1 MGKLKNILK
10 HLFSFILLLN
20 VSTVL
25 AFEAFIVNDIRIAGL
40 QRVSTGSIFNTI
52 PISVGDKIDDRK
64 IVDITRALFSTE
76 QFDDIQIG
84 RDGNALIITV
94 AERPSISSID
104 ISGNSALK
112 TEILL
117 ESFDG
122 IGITEGQV
130 YKRSTLERM
139 KAELVRSYS
148 SQGRYGAGVEI
159 YETSEPRNRVS
170 ISIEIDEGESAK
182 IDGITILGNNVFSDE
197 DLFDVM
203 ELSEG
208 SWLSFLSNDDQYSR
222 EKLQGDLENLESYY
236 LDRGYLQ
243 FSIESS
249 QVSIS
254 RDRSNIYITYI
265 VSEGPQ
271 YTISDV
277 RIVGDMPLNEGL
289 IDPIIETQKDITYSQ
304 AQITQIED
312 IFTSLLGNEGYAFAS
327 VKGQPDIDEEMLEVD
342 LSFVIDPGKR
352 TYTRKILFE
361 GNEITQDDVLRR
373 EMRQFEGAWA
383 SDDKIEQSRVRLER
397 LGFFKEV
404 NVETVPVPGTDDQ
417 IDVKF
422 RVEEET
428 TGNVGGNLGYSDF
441 GLMIGFNLQE
451 RNFLGTGNS
460 VGIAINKSIYQ
471 EVYNLSFYDPY
482 FTIDGASRGY
492 SLYYRKTDYGEF
504 NIANYT
510 SDSQGLGIQFG
521 YPISDTQRVGLN
533 LTYDKT
539 EIDQGSLPVRD
550 ILDFLLEEGNS
561 FQTISAQ
568 AVWSRITLNRGMFP
582 TDGASTEALFLA
594 TLPLS
599 DINYY
604 KLNIRQKFYQPLNI
618 WDLVFGFQGEIGYLA
633 PYGDTNAVPF
643 FQHFYAGGPRSLR
656 GFESNTLGP
665 RATPSPCYGFD
676 TINDICPPLIDSNFD
691 GIPDSPA
698 YNQSIIYQRDDPI
711 GGDVKIEGSM
721 QLIFKLPMVEDQRSM
736 RTAFFF
742 DFGNVF
748 AMECRE
754 YQVSCYKPSID
765 ELRYSVGVGLTWIT
779 GFGPMSFAIS
789 KPYNEDRFERTEE
802 FQFTIGTVF

>member
-1 MGKLKNILK
+1 MKSIFKNLITLFLILNIN
-10 HLFSFILLLN
+10 FIE
-20 VSTVL
+20 

-52 PISVGDKIDDRK
+52 PISVGDKIDERK
-64 IVDITRALFSTE
+64 VVDISKALFATE

-84 RDGNALIITV
+84 RDGNSLIITV

-112 TEILL
+112 TEVLL

-130 YKRSTLERM
+130 YKRSTLEKMR
-139 KAELVRSYS
+139 AELVRSYS

-159 YETSEPRNRVS
+159 YETTQPRNRVS
-170 ISIEIDEGESAK
+170 IAIQIDEGESAQ
-182 IDGITILGNNVFSDE
+182 IDRVTILGNKIFSDD
-197 DLFDVM
+197 DLLDVM

-208 SWLSFLSNDDQYSR
+208 SWLSFLTNDNQYSR
-222 EKLQGDLENLESYY
+222 EKLQGDIENLESFY

-243 FSIESS
+243 FAIESS
-249 QVSIS
+249 QVSIF
-254 RDRSNIYITYI
+254 RDRNSIYITYI
-265 VSEGPQ
+265 ISEGPQ
-271 YTISDV
+271 FIINEV
-277 RIVGDMPLNEGL
+277 KIIGDLPLNSD
-289 IDPIIETQKDITYSQ
+289 IVDPIINTQNDVIYSQ
-304 AQITQIED
+304 AQITQIEE

-327 VKGQPDIDEEMLEVD
+327 VKGQPSINEDLLEVD
-342 LSFVIDPGKR
+342 LSFVVEPGKR
-352 TYTRKILFE
+352 TYARKILFE
-361 GNEITQDDVLRR
+361 GNQITQDDVLRR

-397 LGFFKEV
+397 LGFFKDV
-404 NVETVPVPGTDDQ
+404 NVETIPVPGTDDQ
-417 IDVKF
+417 IDIKF

-451 RNFLGTGNS
+451 RNFLGSGNS

-482 FTIDGASRGY
+482 FTIDGVSRGY
-492 SLYYRKTDYGEF
+492 NLYYRKTDYGEF

-510 SDSQGLGIQFG
+510 ADSQGLGIQFG
-521 YPISDTQRVGLN
+521 YPISDTQRIGLN
-533 LTYDKT
+533 LTYDFT
-539 EIDQGSLPVRD
+539 DVDQGTLPVRD

-561 FQTISAQ
+561 FKTLSAQ

-594 TLPLS
+594 TIPVS

-604 KLNIRQKFYQPLNI
+604 KLNIRQKYYEPLGF

-633 PYGDTNAVPF
+633 PYGDTNNVPF

-665 RATPSPCYGFD
+665 RATPSPCYQFD
-676 TINDICPPLIDSNFD
+676 SVNDLCPPLIDSNFD
-691 GIPDSPA
+691 GVPDTPA
-698 YNQSIIYQRDDPI
+698 YNQSIVYQRDDPI

-736 RTAFFF
+736 RSALFF

-748 AMECRE
+748 AMECRD
-754 YQVSCYKPSID
+754 YQVSCYKPSFD
-765 ELRYSVGVGLTWIT
+765 ELRYSVGIGLTWIT

-789 KPYNEDRFERTEE
+789 KPYNEDRYERTEE

>member
-1 MGKLKNILK
+1 MKILK
-10 HLFSFILLLN
+10 RLISFVLLLN
-20 VSTVL
+20 ITTVL
-25 AFEAFIVNDIRIAGL
+25 AFEEFIVNDIRIAGL

-64 IVDITRALFSTE
+64 IVDITRALFATE

-159 YETSEPRNRVS
+159 YETPQPRNRVS

-182 IDGITILGNNVFSDE
+182 IDGITILGNNIFSDE
-197 DLFDVM
+197 DLLDVM

-254 RDRSNIYITYI
+254 RDRSSIYITYI
-265 VSEGPQ
+265 ISEGPK

-277 RIVGDMPLNEGL
+277 KIVGDMPINEEL

-304 AQITQIED
+304 AQITQIEE

-482 FTIDGASRGY
+482 YTIDGASRGY

-539 EIDQGSLPVRD
+539 EIDQGTLPVRD

-561 FQTISAQ
+561 FQTVSAQ
-568 AVWSRITLNRGMFP
+568 AVWSRITLNRGIFP

-604 KLNIRQKFYQPLNI
+604 KLNIRQKFYQPLNV

-633 PYGDTNAVPF
+633 PYGDTDNVPF

-676 TINDICPPLIDSNFD
+676 TVNDLCPPLIDSNFD

-765 ELRYSVGVGLTWIT
+765 ELRYSIGVGLTWIT

>member
-1 MGKLKNILK
+1 MIKIFK
-10 HLFSFILLLN
+10 HLISFVLLLN
-20 VSTVL
+20 IATVL

-64 IVDITRALFSTE
+64 IVDITRALFATE

-159 YETSEPRNRVS
+159 YETPQPRNRVS

-182 IDGITILGNNVFSDE
+182 IDGITILGNNIFSDE
-197 DLFDVM
+197 DLLDVM

-254 RDRSNIYITYI
+254 RDRSSIYITYI
-265 VSEGPQ
+265 ISEGPQ

-277 RIVGDMPLNEGL
+277 KIVGDMPLNEEL

-304 AQITQIED
+304 AQITQIEE

-327 VKGQPDIDEEMLEVD
+327 VKGQPDIDQEMLEVD

-352 TYTRKILFE
+352 TYARKILFE

-561 FQTISAQ
+561 FQTVSAQ

-604 KLNIRQKFYQPLNI
+604 KLNIRQKFYQPLNV

-633 PYGDTNAVPF
+633 PYGDTNNVPF

-676 TINDICPPLIDSNFD
+676 TVNDLCPPLIDSNFD

-765 ELRYSVGVGLTWIT
+765 ELRYSIGVGLTWIT

>member
-1 MGKLKNILK
+1 MKFFKRLI
-10 HLFSFILLLN
+10 SFLLLLN
-20 VSTVL
+20 ITTVL
-25 AFEAFIVNDIRIAGL
+25 AFEEFIVNDIRIAGL

-64 IVDITRALFSTE
+64 IVDITRALFATE

-159 YETSEPRNRVS
+159 YETPQPRNRVS

-182 IDGITILGNNVFSDE
+182 IDGITILGNNIFSDE
-197 DLFDVM
+197 DLLDVM

-254 RDRSNIYITYI
+254 RDRSSIYITYI
-265 VSEGPQ
+265 ISEGPQ
-271 YTISDV
+271 YSISDV
-277 RIVGDMPLNEGL
+277 KIVGDMPLNEEL

-304 AQITQIED
+304 AQITQIEE

-539 EIDQGSLPVRD
+539 EIDQGTLPVRD

-561 FQTISAQ
+561 FQTVSAQ
-568 AVWSRITLNRGMFP
+568 AVWSRITLNRGLFP

-604 KLNIRQKFYQPLNI
+604 KLNIRQKFYQP
-618 WDLVFGFQGEIGYLA
+618 
-633 PYGDTNAVPF
+633 
-643 FQHFYAGGPRSLR
+643 
-656 GFESNTLGP
+656 
-665 RATPSPCYGFD
+665 
-676 TINDICPPLIDSNFD
+676 
-691 GIPDSPA
+691 
-698 YNQSIIYQRDDPI
+698 
-711 GGDVKIEGSM
+711 
-721 QLIFKLPMVEDQRSM
+721 
-736 RTAFFF
+736 
-742 DFGNVF
+742 
-748 AMECRE
+748 
-754 YQVSCYKPSID
+754 
-765 ELRYSVGVGLTWIT
+765 
-779 GFGPMSFAIS
+779 
-789 KPYNEDRFERTEE
+789 
-802 FQFTIGTVF
+802 

>member
-1 MGKLKNILK
+1 MILNIN
-10 HLFSFILLLN
+10 FIE
-20 VSTVL
+20 

-52 PISVGDKIDDRK
+52 PISVGDKIDERK
-64 IVDITRALFSTE
+64 VVDISKALFATE

-84 RDGNALIITV
+84 RDGNSLIITV

-112 TEILL
+112 TEVLL

-130 YKRSTLERM
+130 YKRSTLEKMR
-139 KAELVRSYS
+139 AELVRSYS

-159 YETSEPRNRVS
+159 YETTQPRNRVS
-170 ISIEIDEGESAK
+170 IAIQIDEGESAQ
-182 IDGITILGNNVFSDE
+182 IDRVTILGNKIFSDD
-197 DLFDVM
+197 DLLDVM

-208 SWLSFLSNDDQYSR
+208 SWLSFLTNDNQYSR
-222 EKLQGDLENLESYY
+222 EKLQGDIENLESFY

-243 FSIESS
+243 FAIESS

-254 RDRSNIYITYI
+254 RDRNSIYITYI
-265 VSEGPQ
+265 ISEGPQ
-271 YTISDV
+271 FTINEV
-277 RIVGDMPLNEGL
+277 KIIGDLPLNSD
-289 IDPIIETQKDITYSQ
+289 IVDPIINTQNDVIYSQ
-304 AQITQIED
+304 AQITQIEE

-327 VKGQPDIDEEMLEVD
+327 VKGQPSINEDLLEVD
-342 LSFVIDPGKR
+342 LSFVVEPGKR
-352 TYTRKILFE
+352 TYARKILFE
-361 GNEITQDDVLRR
+361 GNQITQDDVLRR

-397 LGFFKEV
+397 LGFFKDV
-404 NVETVPVPGTDDQ
+404 NVETIPVPGTDDQ
-417 IDVKF
+417 IDIKF

-451 RNFLGTGNS
+451 RNFLGSGNS

-482 FTIDGASRGY
+482 FTIDGVSRGY
-492 SLYYRKTDYGEF
+492 NLYYRKTDYGEF

-510 SDSQGLGIQFG
+510 ADSQGLGIQFG
-521 YPISDTQRVGLN
+521 YPISDTQRIGLN
-533 LTYDKT
+533 LTYDFT
-539 EIDQGSLPVRD
+539 DVDQGTLPVRD

-561 FQTISAQ
+561 FKTLSAQ

-594 TLPLS
+594 TIPVS

-604 KLNIRQKFYQPLNI
+604 KLNIRQKYYEPLGF

-633 PYGDTNAVPF
+633 PYGDTNNVPF

-665 RATPSPCYGFD
+665 RATPSPCYQFD
-676 TINDICPPLIDSNFD
+676 SVNDLCPPLIDSNFD
-691 GIPDSPA
+691 GVPDTPA
-698 YNQSIIYQRDDPI
+698 YNQSIVYQRDDPI

-736 RTAFFF
+736 RSALFF

-748 AMECRE
+748 AMECRD
-754 YQVSCYKPSID
+754 YQVSCYKPSFD

-789 KPYNEDRFERTEE
+789 KPYNEDRYERTEE

>member
-1 MGKLKNILK
+1 MKSIFK
-10 HLFSFILLLN
+10 HLITLFLILNINFIE
-20 VSTVL
+20 

-52 PISVGDKIDDRK
+52 PISVGDKIDERK
-64 IVDITRALFSTE
+64 VVDISKALFATE

-84 RDGNALIITV
+84 RDGNSLIITV

-112 TEILL
+112 TEVLL

-130 YKRSTLERM
+130 YKRSTLEKMR
-139 KAELVRSYS
+139 AELVRSYS

-159 YETSEPRNRVS
+159 YETTQPRNRVS
-170 ISIEIDEGESAK
+170 IAIQIDEGESAQ
-182 IDGITILGNNVFSDE
+182 IDRVTILGNKIFSDD
-197 DLFDVM
+197 DLLDVM

-208 SWLSFLSNDDQYSR
+208 SWLSFLTNDNQYSR
-222 EKLQGDLENLESYY
+222 EKLQGDIENLESFY

-243 FSIESS
+243 FAIESS

-254 RDRSNIYITYI
+254 RDRNSIYITYI
-265 VSEGPQ
+265 ISEGPQ
-271 YTISDV
+271 FTINEV
-277 RIVGDMPLNEGL
+277 KIIGDLPLNSD
-289 IDPIIETQKDITYSQ
+289 IVDPIINTQNDVIYSQ
-304 AQITQIED
+304 AQITQIEE

-327 VKGQPDIDEEMLEVD
+327 VKGQPSINEDFLEVD
-342 LSFVIDPGKR
+342 LSFVVEPGKR
-352 TYTRKILFE
+352 TYARKILFE
-361 GNEITQDDVLRR
+361 GNQITQDDVLRR

-397 LGFFKEV
+397 LGFFKDV
-404 NVETVPVPGTDDQ
+404 NVETIPVPGTDDQ
-417 IDVKF
+417 IDIKF

-451 RNFLGTGNS
+451 RNFLGSGNS

-482 FTIDGASRGY
+482 FTIDGVSRGY
-492 SLYYRKTDYGEF
+492 NLYYRKTDYGEF

-510 SDSQGLGIQFG
+510 ADSQGLGIQFG
-521 YPISDTQRVGLN
+521 YPISDTQRIGLN
-533 LTYDKT
+533 LTYDFT
-539 EIDQGSLPVRD
+539 DVDQGTLPVRD

-561 FQTISAQ
+561 FKTLSAQ

-594 TLPLS
+594 TIPVS

-604 KLNIRQKFYQPLNI
+604 KLNIRQKYYEPLGF

-633 PYGDTNAVPF
+633 PYGDTNNVPF

-665 RATPSPCYGFD
+665 RATPSPCYQFD
-676 TINDICPPLIDSNFD
+676 SVNDLCPPLIDSNFD
-691 GIPDSPA
+691 GVPDTPA
-698 YNQSIIYQRDDPI
+698 YNQSIVYQRDDPI

-736 RTAFFF
+736 RSALFF

-748 AMECRE
+748 AMECRD
-754 YQVSCYKPSID
+754 YQVSCYKPSFD
-765 ELRYSVGVGLTWIT
+765 ELRYSVGLGLTWIT

-789 KPYNEDRFERTEE
+789 KPYNEDRYERTEE

>member
-1 MGKLKNILK
+1 MKILK
-10 HLFSFILLLN
+10 RLISFVLLLN
-20 VSTVL
+20 ITTVL
-25 AFEAFIVNDIRIAGL
+25 AFEEFIVNDIRIAGL

-64 IVDITRALFSTE
+64 IVDITRALFATE

-159 YETSEPRNRVS
+159 YETPQPRNRVS

-182 IDGITILGNNVFSDE
+182 IDGITILGNNIFSDE
-197 DLFDVM
+197 DLLDVM

-254 RDRSNIYITYI
+254 RDRSSIYITYI
-265 VSEGPQ
+265 ISEGPK

-277 RIVGDMPLNEGL
+277 KIVGDMPINEEL

-304 AQITQIED
+304 AQITQIEE

-482 FTIDGASRGY
+482 YTIDGASRGY

-533 LTYDKT
+533 LTYDRT
-539 EIDQGSLPVRD
+539 EIDQGTLPVRD

-561 FQTISAQ
+561 FQTVSAQ

-633 PYGDTNAVPF
+633 PYGDTNNVPF

-676 TINDICPPLIDSNFD
+676 TVNDLCPPLIDSNFD

-765 ELRYSVGVGLTWIT
+765 ELRYSIGVGLTWIT

>member
-1 MGKLKNILK
+1 MKFFKRLI
-10 HLFSFILLLN
+10 SFLLLLN
-20 VSTVL
+20 ITTVL
-25 AFEAFIVNDIRIAGL
+25 AFEEFIVNDIRIAGL

-64 IVDITRALFSTE
+64 IVDITRALFATE

-159 YETSEPRNRVS
+159 YETPQPRNRVS

-182 IDGITILGNNVFSDE
+182 IDGITILGNNIFSDE
-197 DLFDVM
+197 DLLDVM

-254 RDRSNIYITYI
+254 RDRNSIYITYI
-265 VSEGPQ
+265 ISEGPQ

-277 RIVGDMPLNEGL
+277 KIVGDMPLNEEL

-304 AQITQIED
+304 AQITQIEE

-539 EIDQGSLPVRD
+539 EIDQGTLPVRD

-561 FQTISAQ
+561 FQTVSAQ

-604 KLNIRQKFYQPLNI
+604 KLNIRQKFYQPLNV

-633 PYGDTNAVPF
+633 PYGDTNTVPF

-676 TINDICPPLIDSNFD
+676 TVNDLCPPLIDSNFD

-721 QLIFKLPMVEDQRSM
+721 QLIFKLPMIEDQRSM

-789 KPYNEDRFERTEE
+789 KPYNEDRYERTEE

>member
-1 MGKLKNILK
+1 MKIFKRLI
-10 HLFSFILLLN
+10 SFVLLLN
-20 VSTVL
+20 ITAVL
-25 AFEAFIVNDIRIAGL
+25 AFEEFIVNDIRIAGL

-64 IVDITRALFSTE
+64 IVDITRALFATE

-159 YETSEPRNRVS
+159 YETPQPRNRVS

-182 IDGITILGNNVFSDE
+182 IDGITILGNNIFSDE
-197 DLFDVM
+197 DLLDVM

-254 RDRSNIYITYI
+254 RDRSSIYITYI
-265 VSEGPQ
+265 ISEGPQ

-277 RIVGDMPLNEGL
+277 KIVGDMPLNEEL

-304 AQITQIED
+304 AQITQIEE

-539 EIDQGSLPVRD
+539 EIDQGTLPVRD

-561 FQTISAQ
+561 FQTVSAQ
-568 AVWSRITLNRGMFP
+568 AVWSRITLNRGLFP

-604 KLNIRQKFYQPLNI
+604 KLNIRQKFYQPLNV

-633 PYGDTNAVPF
+633 PYGDTNTVPF

-676 TINDICPPLIDSNFD
+676 TVNDLCPPLIDSNFD

-765 ELRYSVGVGLTWIT
+765 ELRYSIGVGLTWIT

-789 KPYNEDRFERTEE
+789 KPYNEDRYERTEE

>member
-1 MGKLKNILK
+1 MRFFKRLI
-10 HLFSFILLLN
+10 SFLLLLN
-20 VSTVL
+20 ITTVL
-25 AFEAFIVNDIRIAGL
+25 AFEEFIVNDIRIAGL

-64 IVDITRALFSTE
+64 IVDITRALFATE

-159 YETSEPRNRVS
+159 YETPQPRNRVS

-182 IDGITILGNNVFSDE
+182 IDGITILGNNIFSDE
-197 DLFDVM
+197 DLLDVM

-254 RDRSNIYITYI
+254 RDRSSIYITYI
-265 VSEGPQ
+265 ISEGPQ

-277 RIVGDMPLNEGL
+277 KIVGDMPLNEEL

-304 AQITQIED
+304 AQITQIEE

-539 EIDQGSLPVRD
+539 EIDQGTLPVRD

-561 FQTISAQ
+561 FQTVSAQ

-604 KLNIRQKFYQPLNI
+604 KLNIRQKFYQPLNV

-633 PYGDTNAVPF
+633 PYGDTNTVPF

-676 TINDICPPLIDSNFD
+676 TVNDLCPPLIDSNFD

-765 ELRYSVGVGLTWIT
+765 ELRYSIGVGLTWIT

-789 KPYNEDRFERTEE
+789 KPYNEDRYERTEE

>member
-1 MGKLKNILK
+1 LKSIFK
-10 HLFSFILLLN
+10 HLITLFLILNINFIE
-20 VSTVL
+20 

-52 PISVGDKIDDRK
+52 PISVGDKIDERK
-64 IVDITRALFSTE
+64 VVDISKALFATE

-84 RDGNALIITV
+84 RDGNSLIITV

-112 TEILL
+112 TEVLL

-130 YKRSTLERM
+130 YKRSTLEKMR
-139 KAELVRSYS
+139 AELVRSYS

-159 YETSEPRNRVS
+159 YETTQPRNRVS
-170 ISIEIDEGESAK
+170 IAIQIDEGESAQ
-182 IDGITILGNNVFSDE
+182 IDRVTILGNRIFSDD
-197 DLFDVM
+197 DLLDVM

-208 SWLSFLSNDDQYSR
+208 SWLSFLTNDNQYSR
-222 EKLQGDLENLESYY
+222 EKLQGDIENLESFY

-243 FSIESS
+243 FAIESS

-254 RDRSNIYITYI
+254 RDRNSIYITYI
-265 VSEGPQ
+265 ISEGPQ
-271 YTISDV
+271 FTINEV
-277 RIVGDMPLNEGL
+277 KIIGDLPLNSD
-289 IDPIIETQKDITYSQ
+289 IVDPIINTQNDVIYSQ
-304 AQITQIED
+304 AQITQIEE

-327 VKGQPDIDEEMLEVD
+327 VKGQPSINEDLLEVD
-342 LSFVIDPGKR
+342 LSFVVEPGKR
-352 TYTRKILFE
+352 TYARKILFE
-361 GNEITQDDVLRR
+361 GNQITQDDVLRR

-397 LGFFKEV
+397 LGFFKDV
-404 NVETVPVPGTDDQ
+404 NVETIPVPGTDDQ
-417 IDVKF
+417 IDIKF

-451 RNFLGTGNS
+451 RNFLGSGNS

-482 FTIDGASRGY
+482 FTIDGVSRGY
-492 SLYYRKTDYGEF
+492 NLYYRKTDYGEF

-510 SDSQGLGIQFG
+510 ADSQGLGIQFG
-521 YPISDTQRVGLN
+521 YPISDTQRIGLN
-533 LTYDKT
+533 LTYDFT
-539 EIDQGSLPVRD
+539 DVDQGTLPVRD

-561 FQTISAQ
+561 FKTLSAQ

-594 TLPLS
+594 TIPVS

-604 KLNIRQKFYQPLNI
+604 KLNIRQKYYEPLGF

-633 PYGDTNAVPF
+633 PYGDTNNVPF

-665 RATPSPCYGFD
+665 RATPSPCYQFD
-676 TINDICPPLIDSNFD
+676 SVNDLCPPLIDSNFD
-691 GIPDSPA
+691 GVPDTPA
-698 YNQSIIYQRDDPI
+698 YNQSIVYQRDDPI

-736 RTAFFF
+736 RSALFF

-748 AMECRE
+748 AMQCRD
-754 YQVSCYKPSID
+754 YQVSCYKPSFD

-789 KPYNEDRFERTEE
+789 KPYNEDRYERTEE

>member
-1 MGKLKNILK
+1 M
-10 HLFSFILLLN
+10 
-20 VSTVL
+20 
-25 AFEAFIVNDIRIAGL
+25 
-40 QRVSTGSIFNTI
+40 
-52 PISVGDKIDDRK
+52 PI
-64 IVDITRALFSTE
+64 
-76 QFDDIQIG
+76 
-84 RDGNALIITV
+84 
-94 AERPSISSID
+94 
-104 ISGNSALK
+104 
-112 TEILL
+112 
-117 ESFDG
+117 
-122 IGITEGQV
+122 
-130 YKRSTLERM
+130 
-139 KAELVRSYS
+139 
-148 SQGRYGAGVEI
+148 
-159 YETSEPRNRVS
+159 
-170 ISIEIDEGESAK
+170 
-182 IDGITILGNNVFSDE
+182 
-197 DLFDVM
+197 
-203 ELSEG
+203 
-208 SWLSFLSNDDQYSR
+208 
-222 EKLQGDLENLESYY
+222 
-236 LDRGYLQ
+236 
-243 FSIESS
+243 
-249 QVSIS
+249 
-254 RDRSNIYITYI
+254 
-265 VSEGPQ
+265 
-271 YTISDV
+271 
-277 RIVGDMPLNEGL
+277 NEEL

-304 AQITQIED
+304 AQITQIEE

-482 FTIDGASRGY
+482 YTIDGASRGY

-539 EIDQGSLPVRD
+539 EIDQGTLPVRD

-561 FQTISAQ
+561 FQTVSAQ

-604 KLNIRQKFYQPLNI
+604 KLNIRQKFYQPLNV

-633 PYGDTNAVPF
+633 PYGDTNIVPF

-676 TINDICPPLIDSNFD
+676 TVNDLCPPLIDSNFD

-765 ELRYSVGVGLTWIT
+765 ELRYSIGVGLTWIT

>member
-1 MGKLKNILK
+1 MKILK
-10 HLFSFILLLN
+10 RLISFVLLLN
-20 VSTVL
+20 ITTVL
-25 AFEAFIVNDIRIAGL
+25 AFEEFIVNDIRIAGL

-64 IVDITRALFSTE
+64 IVDITRALFATE

-159 YETSEPRNRVS
+159 YETPQPRNRVS

-182 IDGITILGNNVFSDE
+182 IDGITILGNNIFSDE
-197 DLFDVM
+197 DLLDVM

-254 RDRSNIYITYI
+254 RDRSSIYITYI
-265 VSEGPQ
+265 ISEGPK

-277 RIVGDMPLNEGL
+277 KIVGDMPINEEL

-304 AQITQIED
+304 AQITQIEQ

-482 FTIDGASRGY
+482 YTIDGASRGY

-533 LTYDKT
+533 LTYDRT
-539 EIDQGSLPVRD
+539 EIDQGTLPVRD

-561 FQTISAQ
+561 FQTVSAQ

-604 KLNIRQKFYQPLNI
+604 KLNIRQKFYQPLNV

-633 PYGDTNAVPF
+633 PYGDTNNVPF

-676 TINDICPPLIDSNFD
+676 TVNDLCPPLIDSNFD

-765 ELRYSVGVGLTWIT
+765 ELRYSIGVGLTWIT

-789 KPYNEDRFERTEE
+789 KPYNEDKFERTEE

>member
-1 MGKLKNILK
+1 MKFFKRLI
-10 HLFSFILLLN
+10 SFLLLLN
-20 VSTVL
+20 ITTVL
-25 AFEAFIVNDIRIAGL
+25 AFEEFIVNDIRIAGL

-64 IVDITRALFSTE
+64 IVDITRALFATE

-159 YETSEPRNRVS
+159 YETPQPRNRVS

-182 IDGITILGNNVFSDE
+182 IDGITILGNNIFSDE
-197 DLFDVM
+197 DLLDVM

-254 RDRSNIYITYI
+254 RDRSSIYITYI
-265 VSEGPQ
+265 ISEGPQ

-277 RIVGDMPLNEGL
+277 KIVGDMPLNEEL

-539 EIDQGSLPVRD
+539 EIDQGTLPVRD

-561 FQTISAQ
+561 FQTVSAQ

-604 KLNIRQKFYQPLNI
+604 KLNIRQKFYQPLNV

-633 PYGDTNAVPF
+633 PYGDTNTVPF

-676 TINDICPPLIDSNFD
+676 TVNDLCPPLIDSNFD

-765 ELRYSVGVGLTWIT
+765 ELRYSIGVGLTWIT

-789 KPYNEDRFERTEE
+789 KPYNEDRYERTEE

>member
-1 MGKLKNILK
+1 MKFFKRLI
-10 HLFSFILLLN
+10 SFLLLLN
-20 VSTVL
+20 ITTVL
-25 AFEAFIVNDIRIAGL
+25 AFEEFIVNDIRIAGL

-64 IVDITRALFSTE
+64 IVDITRALFATE

-84 RDGNALIITV
+84 RDGNALIINV

-159 YETSEPRNRVS
+159 YETPQPRNRVS

-182 IDGITILGNNVFSDE
+182 IDGITILGNNIFSDE
-197 DLFDVM
+197 DLLDVM

-254 RDRSNIYITYI
+254 RDRSSIYITYI
-265 VSEGPQ
+265 ISEGPQ

-277 RIVGDMPLNEGL
+277 KIVGDMPLNEEL

-304 AQITQIED
+304 AQITQIEE

-539 EIDQGSLPVRD
+539 EIDQGTLPVRD

-561 FQTISAQ
+561 FQTVSAQ

-604 KLNIRQKFYQPLNI
+604 KLNIRQKFYQPLNV

-633 PYGDTNAVPF
+633 PYGDTNTVPF

-676 TINDICPPLIDSNFD
+676 TVNDLCPPLIDSNFD

-765 ELRYSVGVGLTWIT
+765 ELRYSIGVGLTWIT

-789 KPYNEDRFERTEE
+789 KPYNEDRYERTEE

>member
-1 MGKLKNILK
+1 MKILK
-10 HLFSFILLLN
+10 RLISFVLLLN
-20 VSTVL
+20 ITTIL
-25 AFEAFIVNDIRIAGL
+25 AFEEFIVNDIRIAGL

-64 IVDITRALFSTE
+64 IVDITRALFATE

-159 YETSEPRNRVS
+159 YETPQPRNRVS

-182 IDGITILGNNVFSDE
+182 IDGITILGNNIFSDE
-197 DLFDVM
+197 DLLDVM

-254 RDRSNIYITYI
+254 RDRSSIYITYI

-277 RIVGDMPLNEGL
+277 KIVGDMPLNEEL

-304 AQITQIED
+304 AQITQIEE

-361 GNEITQDDVLRR
+361 GNEITQDNVLRR

-422 RVEEET
+422 RVAEET

-539 EIDQGSLPVRD
+539 EIDQGTLPVRD

-561 FQTISAQ
+561 FQTVSAQ

-604 KLNIRQKFYQPLNI
+604 KFNIRQKFYQPLNV

-633 PYGDTNAVPF
+633 PYGDTNNVPF

-676 TINDICPPLIDSNFD
+676 TVNDLCPPLIDSNFD

-765 ELRYSVGVGLTWIT
+765 ELRYSIGVGLTWIT

-789 KPYNEDRFERTEE
+789 KPYNEDEFERTEE

>member
-1 MGKLKNILK
+1 MKSIFK
-10 HLFSFILLLN
+10 HLITLFLILNINFIE
-20 VSTVL
+20 

-52 PISVGDKIDDRK
+52 PISVGDKIDERK
-64 IVDITRALFSTE
+64 VVDISKALFATE

-84 RDGNALIITV
+84 RDGNSLIITV

-112 TEILL
+112 TEVLL

-130 YKRSTLERM
+130 YKRSTLEKMR
-139 KAELVRSYS
+139 AELVRSYS

-159 YETSEPRNRVS
+159 YETTQPRNRVS
-170 ISIEIDEGESAK
+170 IAIQIDEGESAQ
-182 IDGITILGNNVFSDE
+182 IDRVTILGNRIFSDD
-197 DLFDVM
+197 DLLDVM

-208 SWLSFLSNDDQYSR
+208 SWLSFLTNDNQYSR
-222 EKLQGDLENLESYY
+222 EKLQGDIENLESFY

-243 FSIESS
+243 FAIESS

-254 RDRSNIYITYI
+254 RDRNSIYITYI
-265 VSEGPQ
+265 ISEGPQ
-271 YTISDV
+271 FTINEV
-277 RIVGDMPLNEGL
+277 KIIGDLPLNSD
-289 IDPIIETQKDITYSQ
+289 IVDPIINTQNDVIYSQ
-304 AQITQIED
+304 AQITQIEE

-327 VKGQPDIDEEMLEVD
+327 VKGQPSINEDFLEVD
-342 LSFVIDPGKR
+342 LSFVVEPGKR
-352 TYTRKILFE
+352 TYARKILFE
-361 GNEITQDDVLRR
+361 GNQITQDDVLRR

-397 LGFFKEV
+397 LGFFKDV
-404 NVETVPVPGTDDQ
+404 NVETIPVPGTDDQ
-417 IDVKF
+417 IDIKF

-451 RNFLGTGNS
+451 RNFLGSGNS

-482 FTIDGASRGY
+482 FTIDGVSRGY
-492 SLYYRKTDYGEF
+492 NLYYRKTDYGEF

-510 SDSQGLGIQFG
+510 ADSQGLGIQFG
-521 YPISDTQRVGLN
+521 YPISDTQRIGLN
-533 LTYDKT
+533 LTYDFT
-539 EIDQGSLPVRD
+539 DVDQGTLPVRD

-561 FQTISAQ
+561 FKTLSAQ

-594 TLPLS
+594 TIPVS

-604 KLNIRQKFYQPLNI
+604 KLNIRQKYYEPLGF

-633 PYGDTNAVPF
+633 PYGDTNNVPF

-665 RATPSPCYGFD
+665 RATPSPCYQFD
-676 TINDICPPLIDSNFD
+676 SVNDLCPPLIDSNFD
-691 GIPDSPA
+691 GVLDTPA
-698 YNQSIIYQRDDPI
+698 YNQSIVYQRDDPI

-736 RTAFFF
+736 RSALFF

-748 AMECRE
+748 AMECRD
-754 YQVSCYKPSID
+754 YQVSCYKPSFD
-765 ELRYSVGVGLTWIT
+765 ELRYSVGLGLTWIT

-789 KPYNEDRFERTEE
+789 KPYNEDRYERTEE

>member
-1 MGKLKNILK
+1 MKILK
-10 HLFSFILLLN
+10 RLISFVLLLN
-20 VSTVL
+20 ITTVL
-25 AFEAFIVNDIRIAGL
+25 AFEEFIVNDIRIAGL

-64 IVDITRALFSTE
+64 IVDITRALFATE

-159 YETSEPRNRVS
+159 YETPQPRNRVS

-182 IDGITILGNNVFSDE
+182 IDGITILGNNIFSDE
-197 DLFDVM
+197 DLLDVM

-254 RDRSNIYITYI
+254 RDRSSIYITYI
-265 VSEGPQ
+265 ISEGPK

-277 RIVGDMPLNEGL
+277 KIVGDMPINEEL

-304 AQITQIED
+304 AQITQIEE

-533 LTYDKT
+533 LTYDRT
-539 EIDQGSLPVRD
+539 EIDQGTLPVRD

-561 FQTISAQ
+561 FQTVSAQ

-604 KLNIRQKFYQPLNI
+604 KLNIRQKFYQPLNV

-633 PYGDTNAVPF
+633 PYGDTNNVPF

-676 TINDICPPLIDSNFD
+676 TVNDLCPALIDSNFD

-765 ELRYSVGVGLTWIT
+765 ELRYSIGVGLTWIT

-789 KPYNEDRFERTEE
+789 KPYNEDRYERTEE

>member
-1 MGKLKNILK
+1 MKSIKRLISFVLLINIT
-10 HLFSFILLLN
+10 S
-20 VSTVL
+20 VL

-64 IVDITRALFSTE
+64 IVDITRALFATE
-76 QFDDIQIG
+76 QFDDIQVG

-94 AERPSISSID
+94 LERPSISSID

-112 TEILL
+112 TEVLL

-159 YETSEPRNRVS
+159 FETPEPRNRVS
-170 ISIEIDEGESAK
+170 IAIEIDEGDSAK
-182 IDGITILGNNVFSDE
+182 IDGITILGNNIFSDE
-197 DLFDVM
+197 DLLDVM

-254 RDRSNIYITYI
+254 RDRSSIFIAYII
-265 VSEGPQ
+265 SEGPQ
-271 YTISDV
+271 YTINEV
-277 RIVGDMPLNEGL
+277 RIVGDMPINEEFTN
-289 IDPIIETQKDITYSQ
+289 PIINSQKDITYSQ
-304 AQITQIED
+304 AQITQIEE

-327 VKGQPDIDEEMLEVD
+327 VAGQPNIDEEMLEVD

-352 TYTRKILFE
+352 TYARKILFE

-404 NVETVPVPGTDDQ
+404 SVETIPVPGTDDQ
-417 IDVKF
+417 IDVKYS
-422 RVEEET
+422 VEEET

-441 GLMIGFNLQE
+441 GLMLGFNLQE

-460 VGIAINKSIYQ
+460 VGISINKSIYQ

-533 LTYDKT
+533 LTYDRT
-539 EIDQGSLPVRD
+539 EIDQGTLPVRD
-550 ILDFLLEEGNS
+550 ILDFLIEEGNS
-561 FQTISAQ
+561 FSTISAQ

-604 KLNIRQKFYQPLNI
+604 KFNIRQKFYQPLNI

-633 PYGDTNAVPF
+633 PYGDTNIVPF

-676 TINDICPPLIDSNFD
+676 TINDLCPALIDSNFD
-691 GIPDSPA
+691 GVPDSPA

-748 AMECRE
+748 QMDCKD

-789 KPYNEDRFERTEE
+789 KPFNEDQYERTED

>member
-1 MGKLKNILK
+1 MKFFKCLI
-10 HLFSFILLLN
+10 SFLLLLN
-20 VSTVL
+20 ITTVL
-25 AFEAFIVNDIRIAGL
+25 AFEEFIVNDIRIAGL

-64 IVDITRALFSTE
+64 IVDITRALFATE

-159 YETSEPRNRVS
+159 YETPQPRNRVS

-182 IDGITILGNNVFSDE
+182 IDGITILGNNIFSDE
-197 DLFDVM
+197 DLLDVM

-254 RDRSNIYITYI
+254 RDRSSIYITYI
-265 VSEGPQ
+265 ISEGPK

-277 RIVGDMPLNEGL
+277 KIVGDMPINEEL

-304 AQITQIED
+304 AQITQIEE

-482 FTIDGASRGY
+482 YTIDGASRGY

-539 EIDQGSLPVRD
+539 EIDQGTLPVRD

-561 FQTISAQ
+561 FQTVSAQ

-604 KLNIRQKFYQPLNI
+604 KLNIRQKFYQPLNV

-633 PYGDTNAVPF
+633 PYGDTNNVPF

-676 TINDICPPLIDSNFD
+676 TVNDLCPPLIDSNFD

-765 ELRYSVGVGLTWIT
+765 ELRYSIGVGLTWIT

>member
-1 MGKLKNILK
+1 MKILK
-10 HLFSFILLLN
+10 RLISFVLLLN
-20 VSTVL
+20 ITTVL
-25 AFEAFIVNDIRIAGL
+25 AFEEFIVNDIRIAGL

-64 IVDITRALFSTE
+64 IVDITRALFATE

-159 YETSEPRNRVS
+159 YETPQPRNRVS

-182 IDGITILGNNVFSDE
+182 IDGITILGNNIFSDE
-197 DLFDVM
+197 DLLDVM

-254 RDRSNIYITYI
+254 RDRSSIYITYI
-265 VSEGPQ
+265 ISEGPQ

-277 RIVGDMPLNEGL
+277 KIVGDMPINEEL

-304 AQITQIED
+304 AQITQIEE

-482 FTIDGASRGY
+482 YTIDGASRGY

-533 LTYDKT
+533 LTYDRT
-539 EIDQGSLPVRD
+539 EIDQGTLPVRD

-561 FQTISAQ
+561 FQTVSAQ

-604 KLNIRQKFYQPLNI
+604 KLNIRQKFYQPLNV

-633 PYGDTNAVPF
+633 PYGDTNNVPF

-676 TINDICPPLIDSNFD
+676 TVNDLCPPLIDSNFD

-765 ELRYSVGVGLTWIT
+765 ELRYSIGVGLTWIT

>member
-1 MGKLKNILK
+1 MILNIN
-10 HLFSFILLLN
+10 FIE
-20 VSTVL
+20 

-52 PISVGDKIDDRK
+52 PISVGDKIDERK
-64 IVDITRALFSTE
+64 VVDISKALFATE

-84 RDGNALIITV
+84 RDGNSLIITV

-112 TEILL
+112 TEVLL

-130 YKRSTLERM
+130 YKRSTLEKMR
-139 KAELVRSYS
+139 AELVRSYS

-159 YETSEPRNRVS
+159 YETTQPRNRVS
-170 ISIEIDEGESAK
+170 IAIQIDEGESAQ
-182 IDGITILGNNVFSDE
+182 IDRVTILGNRIFSDD
-197 DLFDVM
+197 DLLDVM

-208 SWLSFLSNDDQYSR
+208 SWLSFLTNDNQYSR
-222 EKLQGDLENLESYY
+222 EKLQGDIENLESFY

-243 FSIESS
+243 FAIESS

-254 RDRSNIYITYI
+254 RDRNSIYITYI
-265 VSEGPQ
+265 ISEGPQ
-271 YTISDV
+271 FIINEV
-277 RIVGDMPLNEGL
+277 KIIGDLPLNSD
-289 IDPIIETQKDITYSQ
+289 IVDPIINTQNDVIYSQ
-304 AQITQIED
+304 AQITQIEE

-327 VKGQPDIDEEMLEVD
+327 VKGQPSINEDLLEVD
-342 LSFVIDPGKR
+342 LSFVVEPGKR
-352 TYTRKILFE
+352 TYARKILFE
-361 GNEITQDDVLRR
+361 GNQITQDDVLRR

-397 LGFFKEV
+397 LGFFKDV
-404 NVETVPVPGTDDQ
+404 NVETIPVPGTDDQ
-417 IDVKF
+417 IDIKF

-451 RNFLGTGNS
+451 RNFLGSGNS

-471 EVYNLSFYDPY
+471 EVYNISFYDPY
-482 FTIDGASRGY
+482 FTIDGVSRGY
-492 SLYYRKTDYGEF
+492 NLYYRKTDYGEF

-510 SDSQGLGIQFG
+510 ADSQGLGIQFG
-521 YPISDTQRVGLN
+521 YPISDTQRIGLN
-533 LTYDKT
+533 LTYDFT
-539 EIDQGSLPVRD
+539 DVDQGTLPVRD

-561 FQTISAQ
+561 FKTLSAQ

-594 TLPLS
+594 TIPVS

-604 KLNIRQKFYQPLNI
+604 KLNIRQKYYEPLGF

-633 PYGDTNAVPF
+633 PYGDTNNVPF

-665 RATPSPCYGFD
+665 RATPSPCYQFD
-676 TINDICPPLIDSNFD
+676 SVNDLCPPLIDSNFD
-691 GIPDSPA
+691 GVPDTPA
-698 YNQSIIYQRDDPI
+698 YNQSIVYQRDDPI

-736 RTAFFF
+736 RSALFF

-748 AMECRE
+748 AMECRD
-754 YQVSCYKPSID
+754 YQVSCYKPSFD

-789 KPYNEDRFERTEE
+789 KPYNEDRYERTEE

>member
-1 MGKLKNILK
+1 MKSIFK
-10 HLFSFILLLN
+10 HLITLFLILNINFIE
-20 VSTVL
+20 

-52 PISVGDKIDDRK
+52 PISVGDKIDERK
-64 IVDITRALFSTE
+64 VVDISKALFATE

-84 RDGNALIITV
+84 RDGNSLIITV

-112 TEILL
+112 TEVLL

-130 YKRSTLERM
+130 YKRSTLEKMR
-139 KAELVRSYS
+139 AELVRSYS

-159 YETSEPRNRVS
+159 YETTQPRNRVS
-170 ISIEIDEGESAK
+170 IAIQIDEGESAQ
-182 IDGITILGNNVFSDE
+182 IDRVTILGNRIFSDD
-197 DLFDVM
+197 DLLDVM

-208 SWLSFLSNDDQYSR
+208 SWLSFLTNDNQYSR
-222 EKLQGDLENLESYY
+222 EKLQGDIENLESFY

-243 FSIESS
+243 FAIESS

-254 RDRSNIYITYI
+254 RDRNSIYITYI
-265 VSEGPQ
+265 ISEGPQ
-271 YTISDV
+271 FTINEV
-277 RIVGDMPLNEGL
+277 KIIGDLPLNSD
-289 IDPIIETQKDITYSQ
+289 IVDPIINTQNDVIYSQ
-304 AQITQIED
+304 AQITQIEE

-327 VKGQPDIDEEMLEVD
+327 VKGQPSINEDLLEVD
-342 LSFVIDPGKR
+342 LSFVVEPGKR
-352 TYTRKILFE
+352 TYARKILFE
-361 GNEITQDDVLRR
+361 GNQITQDDVLRR

-397 LGFFKEV
+397 LGFFKDV
-404 NVETVPVPGTDDQ
+404 NVETIPVPGTDDQ
-417 IDVKF
+417 IDIKF

-451 RNFLGTGNS
+451 RNFLGSGNS

-482 FTIDGASRGY
+482 FTIDGVSRGY
-492 SLYYRKTDYGEF
+492 NLYYRKTDYGEF

-510 SDSQGLGIQFG
+510 ADSQGLGIQFG
-521 YPISDTQRVGLN
+521 YPISDTQRIGLN
-533 LTYDKT
+533 LTYDFT
-539 EIDQGSLPVRD
+539 DVDQGTLPVRD

-561 FQTISAQ
+561 FKTLSAQ

-594 TLPLS
+594 TIPVS

-604 KLNIRQKFYQPLNI
+604 KLNIRQKYYEPLGF

-633 PYGDTNAVPF
+633 PYGDTNNVPF

-665 RATPSPCYGFD
+665 RATPSPCYQFD
-676 TINDICPPLIDSNFD
+676 SVNDLCPPLIDSNFD
-691 GIPDSPA
+691 GVLDTPA
-698 YNQSIIYQRDDPI
+698 YNQSIVYQRDDPI

-736 RTAFFF
+736 RSALFF

-748 AMECRE
+748 AMECRD
-754 YQVSCYKPSID
+754 YQVSCYKPSFD
-765 ELRYSVGVGLTWIT
+765 ELRYSVGLGLTWIT

-789 KPYNEDRFERTEE
+789 KPYNEDRYERTEE

>member
-1 MGKLKNILK
+1 MKSIFK
-10 HLFSFILLLN
+10 HLITLFLILNINFIE
-20 VSTVL
+20 

-52 PISVGDKIDDRK
+52 PISVGDKIDERK
-64 IVDITRALFSTE
+64 VVDISKALFATE

-84 RDGNALIITV
+84 RDGNSLIITV

-112 TEILL
+112 TEVLL

-130 YKRSTLERM
+130 YKRSTLEKMR
-139 KAELVRSYS
+139 AELVRSYS

-159 YETSEPRNRVS
+159 YETTQPRNRVS
-170 ISIEIDEGESAK
+170 IAIQIDEGESAQ
-182 IDGITILGNNVFSDE
+182 IDRVTILGNKIFSDD
-197 DLFDVM
+197 DLLDVM

-208 SWLSFLSNDDQYSR
+208 SWLSFLTNDNQYSR
-222 EKLQGDLENLESYY
+222 EKLQGDIENLESFY

-243 FSIESS
+243 FAIESS

-254 RDRSNIYITYI
+254 RDRNSIYITYI
-265 VSEGPQ
+265 ISEGPQ
-271 YTISDV
+271 FTINEV
-277 RIVGDMPLNEGL
+277 KIIGDLPLNSD
-289 IDPIIETQKDITYSQ
+289 IVDPIINTQNDVIYSQ
-304 AQITQIED
+304 AQITQIEE

-327 VKGQPDIDEEMLEVD
+327 VKGQPSINEDLLEVD
-342 LSFVIDPGKR
+342 LSFVVEPGKR
-352 TYTRKILFE
+352 TYARKILFE
-361 GNEITQDDVLRR
+361 GNQITQDDVLRR

-397 LGFFKEV
+397 LGFFKDV
-404 NVETVPVPGTDDQ
+404 NVETIPVPGTDDQ
-417 IDVKF
+417 IDIKF

-451 RNFLGTGNS
+451 RNFLGSGNS

-482 FTIDGASRGY
+482 FTIDGVSRGY
-492 SLYYRKTDYGEF
+492 NLYYRKTDYGEF

-510 SDSQGLGIQFG
+510 ADSQGLGIQFG
-521 YPISDTQRVGLN
+521 YPISDTQRIGLN
-533 LTYDKT
+533 LTYDFT
-539 EIDQGSLPVRD
+539 DVDQGTLPVRD

-561 FQTISAQ
+561 FKTLSAQ

-594 TLPLS
+594 TIPVS

-604 KLNIRQKFYQPLNI
+604 KLNIRQKYYEPLGF

-633 PYGDTNAVPF
+633 PYGDTNNVPF

-665 RATPSPCYGFD
+665 RATPSPCYQFD
-676 TINDICPPLIDSNFD
+676 SVNDLCPPLIDSNFD
-691 GIPDSPA
+691 GVPDTPA
-698 YNQSIIYQRDDPI
+698 YNQSIVYQRDDPI

-736 RTAFFF
+736 RSALFF

-748 AMECRE
+748 AMECRD
-754 YQVSCYKPSID
+754 YQVSCYKPSFD

-789 KPYNEDRFERTEE
+789 KPYNEDRYERTEE

>member
-1 MGKLKNILK
+1 MKILK
-10 HLFSFILLLN
+10 RLISFVLLLN
-20 VSTVL
+20 ITTVL
-25 AFEAFIVNDIRIAGL
+25 AFEEFIVNDIRIAGL

-64 IVDITRALFSTE
+64 IVDITRALFATE

-159 YETSEPRNRVS
+159 YETPQPRNRVS

-182 IDGITILGNNVFSDE
+182 IDGITILGNNIFSDE
-197 DLFDVM
+197 DLLDVM

-254 RDRSNIYITYI
+254 RDRSSIYITYI
-265 VSEGPQ
+265 VSEGPK

-277 RIVGDMPLNEGL
+277 KIVGDMPLNEEL

-304 AQITQIED
+304 AQITQIEE

-361 GNEITQDDVLRR
+361 GNEITQDNVLRR

-422 RVEEET
+422 RVAEET

-539 EIDQGSLPVRD
+539 EIDQGTLPVRD

-561 FQTISAQ
+561 FQTVSAQ

-604 KLNIRQKFYQPLNI
+604 KFNIRQKFYQPLNV

-633 PYGDTNAVPF
+633 PYGDTNNVPF

-676 TINDICPPLIDSNFD
+676 TVNDLCPPLIDSNFD

-765 ELRYSVGVGLTWIT
+765 ELRYSIGVGLTWIT

-789 KPYNEDRFERTEE
+789 KPYNEDEFERTEE

>member
-1 MGKLKNILK
+1 
-10 HLFSFILLLN
+10 
-20 VSTVL
+20 
-25 AFEAFIVNDIRIAGL
+25 
-40 QRVSTGSIFNTI
+40 
-52 PISVGDKIDDRK
+52 
-64 IVDITRALFSTE
+64 
-76 QFDDIQIG
+76 
-84 RDGNALIITV
+84 
-94 AERPSISSID
+94 
-104 ISGNSALK
+104 
-112 TEILL
+112 
-117 ESFDG
+117 
-122 IGITEGQV
+122 
-130 YKRSTLERM
+130 M

-159 YETSEPRNRVS
+159 YETPQPRNRVS

-182 IDGITILGNNVFSDE
+182 IDGITILGNNIFSDE
-197 DLFDVM
+197 DLLDVM

-254 RDRSNIYITYI
+254 RDRSSIYITYI
-265 VSEGPQ
+265 ISEGPK

-277 RIVGDMPLNEGL
+277 KIVGDMPINEEL

-304 AQITQIED
+304 AQITQIEE

-482 FTIDGASRGY
+482 YTIDGASRGY

-533 LTYDKT
+533 LTYDRT
-539 EIDQGSLPVRD
+539 EIDQGTLPVRD

-561 FQTISAQ
+561 FQTVSAQ

-604 KLNIRQKFYQPLNI
+604 KLNIRQKFYQPLNV

-633 PYGDTNAVPF
+633 PYGDTNNVPF

-676 TINDICPPLIDSNFD
+676 TVNDLCPPLIDSNFD

-765 ELRYSVGVGLTWIT
+765 ELRYSIGVGLTWIT

-789 KPYNEDRFERTEE
+789 KPYNEDEFERTEE

>member
-1 MGKLKNILK
+1 MKSIFK
-10 HLFSFILLLN
+10 HLITLFLILNINFIE
-20 VSTVL
+20 

-52 PISVGDKIDDRK
+52 PISVGDKIDERK
-64 IVDITRALFSTE
+64 VVDISKALFATE

-84 RDGNALIITV
+84 RDGNSLIITV

-112 TEILL
+112 TEVLL

-130 YKRSTLERM
+130 YKRSTLEKMR
-139 KAELVRSYS
+139 AELVRSYS

-159 YETSEPRNRVS
+159 YETTQPRNRVS
-170 ISIEIDEGESAK
+170 IAIQIDEGESAQ
-182 IDGITILGNNVFSDE
+182 IDRVTILGNRIFSDD
-197 DLFDVM
+197 DLLDVM

-208 SWLSFLSNDDQYSR
+208 SWLSFLTNDNQYSR
-222 EKLQGDLENLESYY
+222 EKLQGDIENLESFY

-243 FSIESS
+243 FAIESS

-254 RDRSNIYITYI
+254 RDRNSIYITYI
-265 VSEGPQ
+265 ISEGPQ
-271 YTISDV
+271 FTINEV
-277 RIVGDMPLNEGL
+277 KIIGDLPLNSD
-289 IDPIIETQKDITYSQ
+289 IVDPIINTQNDVIYSQ
-304 AQITQIED
+304 AQITQIEE

-327 VKGQPDIDEEMLEVD
+327 VKGQPSINEDLLEVD
-342 LSFVIDPGKR
+342 LSFVVEPGKR
-352 TYTRKILFE
+352 TYARKILFE
-361 GNEITQDDVLRR
+361 GNQITQDDVLRR

-397 LGFFKEV
+397 LGFFKDV
-404 NVETVPVPGTDDQ
+404 NVETIPVPGTDDQ
-417 IDVKF
+417 IDIKF

-451 RNFLGTGNS
+451 RNFLGSGNS

-482 FTIDGASRGY
+482 FTIDGVSRGY
-492 SLYYRKTDYGEF
+492 NLYYRKTDYGEF

-510 SDSQGLGIQFG
+510 ADSQGLGIQFG
-521 YPISDTQRVGLN
+521 YPISDTQRIGLN
-533 LTYDKT
+533 LTYDFT
-539 EIDQGSLPVRD
+539 DVDQGTLPVRD

-561 FQTISAQ
+561 FKTLSAQ

-594 TLPLS
+594 TIPVS

-604 KLNIRQKFYQPLNI
+604 KLNIRQKYYEPLGF

-633 PYGDTNAVPF
+633 PYGDTNNVPF

-665 RATPSPCYGFD
+665 RATPSPCYQFD
-676 TINDICPPLIDSNFD
+676 SVNDLCPPLIDSNFD
-691 GIPDSPA
+691 GVPDTPA
-698 YNQSIIYQRDDPI
+698 YNQSIVYQRDDPI

-736 RTAFFF
+736 RSALS
-742 DFGNVF
+742 
-748 AMECRE
+748 
-754 YQVSCYKPSID
+754 VSYTH
-765 ELRYSVGVGLTWIT
+765 LTLPT
-779 GFGPMSFAIS
+779 
-789 KPYNEDRFERTEE
+789 T
-802 FQFTIGTVF
+802 TIV

>member
-1 MGKLKNILK
+1 MKILK
-10 HLFSFILLLN
+10 RLISFVLLLN
-20 VSTVL
+20 ITTVL
-25 AFEAFIVNDIRIAGL
+25 AFEEFIVNDIRIAGL

-64 IVDITRALFSTE
+64 IVDITRALFATE

-159 YETSEPRNRVS
+159 YETPQPRNRVS

-182 IDGITILGNNVFSDE
+182 IDGITILGNNIFSDE
-197 DLFDVM
+197 DLLDVM

-254 RDRSNIYITYI
+254 RDRSSIYITYI
-265 VSEGPQ
+265 ISEGPK

-277 RIVGDMPLNEGL
+277 KIVGDMPISEEL

-304 AQITQIED
+304 AQITQIEE

-482 FTIDGASRGY
+482 YTIDGASRGY

-539 EIDQGSLPVRD
+539 EIDQGTLPVRD

-561 FQTISAQ
+561 FQTVSAQ

-604 KLNIRQKFYQPLNI
+604 KLNIRQKFYQPLNV

-633 PYGDTNAVPF
+633 PYGDTNNVPF

-676 TINDICPPLIDSNFD
+676 TVNDLCPPLIDSNFD

-765 ELRYSVGVGLTWIT
+765 ELRYSIGVGLTWIT

>member
-1 MGKLKNILK
+1 MKFFKRLI
-10 HLFSFILLLN
+10 SFLLLLN
-20 VSTVL
+20 ITTVL
-25 AFEAFIVNDIRIAGL
+25 AFEEFIVNDIRIAGL

-64 IVDITRALFSTE
+64 IVDITRALFATE

-159 YETSEPRNRVS
+159 YETPQPRNRVS

-182 IDGITILGNNVFSDE
+182 IDGITILGNNIFSDE
-197 DLFDVM
+197 DLLDVM

-254 RDRSNIYITYI
+254 RDRSSIYITYI
-265 VSEGPQ
+265 ISEGPQ

-277 RIVGDMPLNEGL
+277 KIVGDMPLNEEL

-304 AQITQIED
+304 AQITQIEE

-482 FTIDGASRGY
+482 YTIDGASRGY

-539 EIDQGSLPVRD
+539 EIDQGTLPVRD

-561 FQTISAQ
+561 FQTVSAQ
-568 AVWSRITLNRGMFP
+568 AVWSRITLNRGLFP

-604 KLNIRQKFYQPLNI
+604 KLNIRQKFYQPLNV

-633 PYGDTNAVPF
+633 PYGDTNTVPF

-676 TINDICPPLIDSNFD
+676 TVNDLCPPLIDSNFD

-765 ELRYSVGVGLTWIT
+765 ELRYSIGVGLTWIT

-789 KPYNEDRFERTEE
+789 KPYNEDEYERTEE

>member
-1 MGKLKNILK
+1 MKILK
-10 HLFSFILLLN
+10 RLISFVLLLN
-20 VSTVL
+20 ITTVL
-25 AFEAFIVNDIRIAGL
+25 AFEEFIVNDIRIAGL

-64 IVDITRALFSTE
+64 IVDITRALFATE

-112 TEILL
+112 TEVLL

-159 YETSEPRNRVS
+159 YETPQPRNRVS

-182 IDGITILGNNVFSDE
+182 IDGITILGNNIFSDE
-197 DLFDVM
+197 DLLDVM

-254 RDRSNIYITYI
+254 RDRGNIYITYI
-265 VSEGPQ
+265 ISEGPQ

-277 RIVGDMPLNEGL
+277 KIVGDMPLNEEL

-304 AQITQIED
+304 AQITQIEE

-441 GLMIGFNLQE
+441 GLMVGFNLQE

-492 SLYYRKTDYGEF
+492 SLYNRKTDYGEF

-539 EIDQGSLPVRD
+539 EIDQGTLPVRD

-561 FQTISAQ
+561 FQTVSAQ

-604 KLNIRQKFYQPLNI
+604 KLNIRQKFYQPLNV

-633 PYGDTNAVPF
+633 PYGDTDNVPF

-676 TINDICPPLIDSNFD
+676 TVNDLCPPLIDSNFD

-765 ELRYSVGVGLTWIT
+765 ELRYSIGVGLTWIT

-789 KPYNEDRFERTEE
+789 KPYNEDRYERTEE
-802 FQFTIGTVF
+802 FQFSIGTVF

>member
-1 MGKLKNILK
+1 MKFFKRLI
-10 HLFSFILLLN
+10 SFLLLLN
-20 VSTVL
+20 ITTVL
-25 AFEAFIVNDIRIAGL
+25 AFEEFIVNDIRIAGL

-64 IVDITRALFSTE
+64 IVDITRALFATE

-159 YETSEPRNRVS
+159 YETPQPRNRVS

-182 IDGITILGNNVFSDE
+182 IDGITILGNNIFSDE
-197 DLFDVM
+197 DLLDVM

-254 RDRSNIYITYI
+254 RDRSSIYITYI
-265 VSEGPQ
+265 ISEGPQ

-277 RIVGDMPLNEGL
+277 KIVGDMPLNEEL

-304 AQITQIED
+304 AQITQIEE

-539 EIDQGSLPVRD
+539 EIDQGTLPVRD

-561 FQTISAQ
+561 FQTVSAQ
-568 AVWSRITLNRGMFP
+568 AVW
-582 TDGASTEALFLA
+582 
-594 TLPLS
+594 LS
-599 DINYY
+599 
-604 KLNIRQKFYQPLNI
+604 
-618 WDLVFGFQGEIGYLA
+618 
-633 PYGDTNAVPF
+633 
-643 FQHFYAGGPRSLR
+643 
-656 GFESNTLGP
+656 
-665 RATPSPCYGFD
+665 
-676 TINDICPPLIDSNFD
+676 LIH
-691 GIPDSPA
+691 I
-698 YNQSIIYQRDDPI
+698 
-711 GGDVKIEGSM
+711 
-721 QLIFKLPMVEDQRSM
+721 
-736 RTAFFF
+736 
-742 DFGNVF
+742 
-748 AMECRE
+748 
-754 YQVSCYKPSID
+754 
-765 ELRYSVGVGLTWIT
+765 
-779 GFGPMSFAIS
+779 
-789 KPYNEDRFERTEE
+789 
-802 FQFTIGTVF
+802 

>member
-1 MGKLKNILK
+1 MKSRFKNLITLFLILNIN
-10 HLFSFILLLN
+10 F
-20 VSTVL
+20 TE

-52 PISVGDKIDDRK
+52 PISVGDKIDERK
-64 IVDITRALFSTE
+64 VVDISKALFATE

-84 RDGNALIITV
+84 RDGNSLIITV

-112 TEILL
+112 TEVLL

-130 YKRSTLERM
+130 YKRSTLEKMR
-139 KAELVRSYS
+139 AELVRSYS

-159 YETSEPRNRVS
+159 YETTQPRNRVS
-170 ISIEIDEGESAK
+170 IAIQIDEGESAQ
-182 IDGITILGNNVFSDE
+182 IDRVTILGNRIFSDD
-197 DLFDVM
+197 DLLDVM

-208 SWLSFLSNDDQYSR
+208 SWLSFLTNDNQYSR
-222 EKLQGDLENLESYY
+222 EKLQGDIENLESFY

-243 FSIESS
+243 FAIESS

-254 RDRSNIYITYI
+254 RDRNSIYITYI
-265 VSEGPQ
+265 ISEGPQ
-271 YTISDV
+271 FTINEV
-277 RIVGDMPLNEGL
+277 KIIGDLPLNSD
-289 IDPIIETQKDITYSQ
+289 IVDPIINTQNDVIYSQ
-304 AQITQIED
+304 AQITQIEE

-327 VKGQPDIDEEMLEVD
+327 VKGQPSINEDLLEVD
-342 LSFVIDPGKR
+342 LSFVVEPGKR
-352 TYTRKILFE
+352 TYARKILFE
-361 GNEITQDDVLRR
+361 GNQITQDDVLRR

-397 LGFFKEV
+397 LGFFKDV
-404 NVETVPVPGTDDQ
+404 NVETIPVPGTDDQ
-417 IDVKF
+417 IDIKF

-451 RNFLGTGNS
+451 RNFLGSGNS

-482 FTIDGASRGY
+482 FTIDGVSRGY
-492 SLYYRKTDYGEF
+492 NLYYRKTDYGEF

-510 SDSQGLGIQFG
+510 ADSQGLGIQFG
-521 YPISDTQRVGLN
+521 YPISDTQRIGLN
-533 LTYDKT
+533 LTYDFT
-539 EIDQGSLPVRD
+539 DVDQGTLPVRD

-561 FQTISAQ
+561 FKTLSAQ

-594 TLPLS
+594 TIPVS

-604 KLNIRQKFYQPLNI
+604 KLNIRQKYYEPLGF

-633 PYGDTNAVPF
+633 PYGDTNNVPF

-665 RATPSPCYGFD
+665 RATPSPCYQFD
-676 TINDICPPLIDSNFD
+676 SVNDLCPPLIDSNFD
-691 GIPDSPA
+691 GVPDTPA
-698 YNQSIIYQRDDPI
+698 YNQSIVYQRDDPI

-736 RTAFFF
+736 RSALFF

-748 AMECRE
+748 AMQCRD
-754 YQVSCYKPSID
+754 YQVSCYKPSFD

-789 KPYNEDRFERTEE
+789 KPYNEDRYERTEE

>member
-1 MGKLKNILK
+1 
-10 HLFSFILLLN
+10 
-20 VSTVL
+20 
-25 AFEAFIVNDIRIAGL
+25 
-40 QRVSTGSIFNTI
+40 
-52 PISVGDKIDDRK
+52 
-64 IVDITRALFSTE
+64 
-76 QFDDIQIG
+76 
-84 RDGNALIITV
+84 
-94 AERPSISSID
+94 
-104 ISGNSALK
+104 
-112 TEILL
+112 
-117 ESFDG
+117 
-122 IGITEGQV
+122 
-130 YKRSTLERM
+130 M

-159 YETSEPRNRVS
+159 YETPQPRNRVS

-182 IDGITILGNNVFSDE
+182 IDGITILGNNIFSDE
-197 DLFDVM
+197 DLLDVM

-208 SWLSFLSNDDQYSR
+208 SWLSFLSNDAQYSR
-222 EKLQGDLENLESYY
+222 EQLQGDLENLESYY

-254 RDRSNIYITYI
+254 RDRSSIYITYI
-265 VSEGPQ
+265 ISEGPQ

-277 RIVGDMPLNEGL
+277 KIVGDMPLNEEL

-304 AQITQIED
+304 AQITQIEE

-441 GLMIGFNLQE
+441 GLMVGFNLQE

-539 EIDQGSLPVRD
+539 EIDQGTLPVRD

-561 FQTISAQ
+561 FQTVSAQ

-582 TDGASTEALFLA
+582 TAGASTEALFLA

-604 KLNIRQKFYQPLNI
+604 KLNIRQKFYQPLNV

-633 PYGDTNAVPF
+633 PYGDTDNVPF

-676 TINDICPPLIDSNFD
+676 TVNDLCPPLIDSNFD

-748 AMECRE
+748 AMECRG

-765 ELRYSVGVGLTWIT
+765 ELRYSIGVGLTWIT

-789 KPYNEDRFERTEE
+789 KPYNEDRYERTEE

>member
-1 MGKLKNILK
+1 MKILK
-10 HLFSFILLLN
+10 RLISFVLLLN
-20 VSTVL
+20 ITTVL
-25 AFEAFIVNDIRIAGL
+25 AFEEFIVNDIRIAGL

-64 IVDITRALFSTE
+64 IVDITRALFATE

-159 YETSEPRNRVS
+159 YETPQPRNRVS

-182 IDGITILGNNVFSDE
+182 IDGITILGNNIFSDE
-197 DLFDVM
+197 DLLDVM

-254 RDRSNIYITYI
+254 RDRSSIYITYI
-265 VSEGPQ
+265 ISEGPQ

-277 RIVGDMPLNEGL
+277 KIVGDMPINEEL

-304 AQITQIED
+304 AQITQIEE

-482 FTIDGASRGY
+482 YTIDGASRGY

-539 EIDQGSLPVRD
+539 EIDQGTLPVRD

-561 FQTISAQ
+561 FQTVSAQ

-633 PYGDTNAVPF
+633 PYGDTNNVPF

-676 TINDICPPLIDSNFD
+676 TVNDLCPPLIDSNFD

-765 ELRYSVGVGLTWIT
+765 ELRYSIGVGLTWIT

-789 KPYNEDRFERTEE
+789 KPYNEDEFERTEE

>member
-1 MGKLKNILK
+1 MKILK
-10 HLFSFILLLN
+10 RLISFVLLLN
-20 VSTVL
+20 ITTVL
-25 AFEAFIVNDIRIAGL
+25 AFEEFIVNDIRIAGL

-64 IVDITRALFSTE
+64 IVDITRALFATE

-159 YETSEPRNRVS
+159 YETPQPRNRVS

-182 IDGITILGNNVFSDE
+182 IDGITILGNNIFSDE
-197 DLFDVM
+197 DLLDVM

-254 RDRSNIYITYI
+254 RDRNSIYITYI
-265 VSEGPQ
+265 ISEGPQ

-277 RIVGDMPLNEGL
+277 KIVGDMPLNEEL

-304 AQITQIED
+304 AQITQIEE

-539 EIDQGSLPVRD
+539 EIDQGTLPVRD

-561 FQTISAQ
+561 FQTVSAQ
-568 AVWSRITLNRGMFP
+568 AVWSRITLNRGLFP

-604 KLNIRQKFYQPLNI
+604 KLNIRQKFYQPLNV

-633 PYGDTNAVPF
+633 PYGDTNTVPF

-676 TINDICPPLIDSNFD
+676 TVNDLCPPLIDSNFD

-721 QLIFKLPMVEDQRSM
+721 QLIFKLPMIEDQRSM

-765 ELRYSVGVGLTWIT
+765 ELRYSIGVGLTWIT

>member
-1 MGKLKNILK
+1 MKFFKRLI
-10 HLFSFILLLN
+10 SFLLLLN
-20 VSTVL
+20 ITTIL
-25 AFEAFIVNDIRIAGL
+25 AFEEFIVNDIRIAGL

-64 IVDITRALFSTE
+64 IVDITRALFATE

-159 YETSEPRNRVS
+159 YETPQPRNRVS

-182 IDGITILGNNVFSDE
+182 IDGITILGNNIFSDE
-197 DLFDVM
+197 DLLDVM

-254 RDRSNIYITYI
+254 RDRSSIYITYI
-265 VSEGPQ
+265 ISEGPQ

-277 RIVGDMPLNEGL
+277 KIVGDMPLNEEL

-304 AQITQIED
+304 AQITQIEE

-539 EIDQGSLPVRD
+539 EIDQGTLPVRD

-561 FQTISAQ
+561 FQTVSAQ

-604 KLNIRQKFYQPLNI
+604 KLNIRQKFYQPLNV

-633 PYGDTNAVPF
+633 PYGDTNTVPF

-676 TINDICPPLIDSNFD
+676 TVNDLCPPLIDSNFD

>member
-1 MGKLKNILK
+1 MKFFKRLI
-10 HLFSFILLLN
+10 SFLLLLN
-20 VSTVL
+20 ITTVL
-25 AFEAFIVNDIRIAGL
+25 AFEEFIVNDIRIAGL
-40 QRVSTGSIFNTI
+40 QRVSTGNIFNTI

-64 IVDITRALFSTE
+64 IVDITRALFATE

-159 YETSEPRNRVS
+159 YETPQPRNRVS

-182 IDGITILGNNVFSDE
+182 IDGITILGNNIFSDE
-197 DLFDVM
+197 DLLDVM

-254 RDRSNIYITYI
+254 RDRSSIYITYI
-265 VSEGPQ
+265 ISEGPQ

-277 RIVGDMPLNEGL
+277 KIVGDMPLNEEL

-304 AQITQIED
+304 AQITQIEE

-539 EIDQGSLPVRD
+539 EIDQGTLPVRD

-561 FQTISAQ
+561 FQTVSAQ

-604 KLNIRQKFYQPLNI
+604 KLNIRQKFYQPLNV

-633 PYGDTNAVPF
+633 PYGDTNTVPF

-676 TINDICPPLIDSNFD
+676 TVNDLCPPLIDSNFD

-765 ELRYSVGVGLTWIT
+765 ELRYSIGVGLTWIT

-789 KPYNEDRFERTEE
+789 KPYNEDEFERTEE